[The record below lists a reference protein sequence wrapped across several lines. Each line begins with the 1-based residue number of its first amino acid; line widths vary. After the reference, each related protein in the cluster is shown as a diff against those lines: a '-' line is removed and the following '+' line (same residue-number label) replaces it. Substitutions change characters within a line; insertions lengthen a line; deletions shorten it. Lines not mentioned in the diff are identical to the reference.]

1 MTTCHVVALGE
12 CMLELRH
19 DADGAAR
26 LTGGGDTYNTAVYL
40 ARAGRGAIHVQ
51 YATVFGTDPYSERLL
66 AAMEAEGIDTA
77 LIDRVEGRLPGL
89 YLVHVDPDGER
100 RFFYYRN
107 DSAARLLMDTPGGDG
122 VVQALGACQWI
133 YLSGIT
139 IAIMGEPGRQ
149 RLLDA
154 LQQARTRG
162 ARVAFDA
169 NYRPALW
176 PNRDSARRA
185 LDPFLDQVDLA
196 MPSIDDEQ
204 ALWDATTAD
213 EVIARYTRCGVREVV
228 LRRGAAGM
236 VVAVDDQPPVS
247 VPAET
252 IDRVVDTT
260 AAGDA
265 FNGAYLAARI
275 RGEEPTAAAR
285 RGARLAGRV
294 IGHPGAIIPTDAN

>member
-1 MTTCHVVALGE
+1 MNAGHVVALGE

-19 DADGAAR
+19 DVDGAAQ
-26 LTGGGDTYNTAVYL
+26 LTSGGDTYNTAVYL
-40 ARAGRGAIHVQ
+40 ARSGQGAIHVQ
-51 YATVFGTDPYSERLL
+51 YATVFGTDPYSERLIV
-66 AAMEAEGIDTA
+66 AMQGEGIDTA
-77 LIDRVEGRLPGL
+77 LVDRVDGRLPGL
-89 YLVHVDPDGER
+89 YLVHLDPHGER
-100 RFFYYRN
+100 QFFYYR
-107 DSAARLLMDTPGGDG
+107 DASAARLLLDTAGRDK
-122 VVQALGACQWI
+122 VAQALQACQWI

-139 IAIMGEPGRQ
+139 VAIMGEAGRQ

-176 PNRDSARRA
+176 SDRDTARRV
-185 LDPFLDQVDLA
+185 LTPFLDQVDLA

-204 ALWDATTAD
+204 ALWDVTSAE

-228 LRRGAAGM
+228 VKRGAAGM
-236 VVAVDDQPPVS
+236 VVKIDDTPPVA
-247 VPAET
+247 VPAEPA
-252 IDRVVDTT
+252 DRVVDTT

-275 RGEEPTAAAR
+275 RGEDPTVAACQ
-285 RGARLAGRV
+285 GARLAARV
-294 IGHPGAIIPTDAN
+294 IGHPGALIPADTD